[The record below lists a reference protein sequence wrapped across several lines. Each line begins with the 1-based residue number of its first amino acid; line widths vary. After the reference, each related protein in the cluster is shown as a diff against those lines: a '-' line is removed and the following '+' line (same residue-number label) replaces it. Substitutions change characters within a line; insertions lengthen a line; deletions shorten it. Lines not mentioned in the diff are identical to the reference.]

1 MSVTLISH
9 ESDLDGIFSVAIAL
23 IKFPKA
29 NAFFLG
35 YSTDS
40 FFEIAKII
48 NRHKRKDDI
57 TIISD
62 LGFDDNF
69 TELFEKTLNKSK
81 NFSQIYWIDHHP
93 WSDTA
98 IKILDN
104 YIHLGLDSSEKEKKC
119 ASEIMYET
127 FLKENKI
134 AETLSSLASSMD
146 FFKKDQYVTPLSE
159 LIRYYNSFS
168 NKNQMLYRLA
178 KKASKGILWDVE
190 MQSDYNYYSKL
201 SSLAKEEAM
210 KKMKI
215 IKISKFNI
223 AFVQSSQY
231 IQNSLFSEE
240 IFNLTKCDVIVF
252 YDYDGKISIRRN
264 TTEINCN
271 DITANLQFGGG
282 HKFAAGGM
290 LEIIPKNINDVINE
304 IEKAINKI
312 EIK

>member
-1 MSVTLISH
+1 MGHNS
-9 ESDLDGIFSVAIAL
+9 
-23 IKFPKA
+23 PK
-29 NAFFLG
+29 G
-35 YSTDS
+35 
-40 FFEIAKII
+40 
-48 NRHKRKDDI
+48 
-57 TIISD
+57 
-62 LGFDDNF
+62 
-69 TELFEKTLNKSK
+69 
-81 NFSQIYWIDHHP
+81 
-93 WSDTA
+93 
-98 IKILDN
+98 
-104 YIHLGLDSSEKEKKC
+104 
-119 ASEIMYET
+119 
-127 FLKENKI
+127 
-134 AETLSSLASSMD
+134 
-146 FFKKDQYVTPLSE
+146 
-159 LIRYYNSFS
+159 
-168 NKNQMLYRLA
+168 
-178 KKASKGILWDVE
+178 
-190 MQSDYNYYSKL
+190 
-201 SSLAKEEAM
+201 EAM